1 MTAPAVSEEGVVAAP
16 IIEITAILR
25 VVLRDPEL
33 ELTPT
38 THFDDMPG
46 WEAMDMVALVVEV
59 ECRFDVQF
67 ELPEIDRLTTVGD
80 LLRMITAKQAR
91 AAA

>member
-1 MTAPAVSEEGVVAAP
+1 VATP
-16 IIEITAILR
+16 ITEVTAILR
-25 VVLRDPEL
+25 MVLRDREL

-46 WEAMDMVALVVEV
+46 WEPMDMVALVVEV

-67 ELPEIDRLTTVGD
+67 ALPEIDRLTTVGD

>member
-1 MTAPAVSEEGVVAAP
+1 LEEGVVAAP
-16 IIEITAILR
+16 ITEITAILR
-25 VVLRDPEL
+25 VVLRDREL

-46 WEAMDMVALVVEV
+46 WEAMDLVALVVEV

-80 LLRMITAKQAR
+80 LLRMIEVKQAR

>member
-1 MTAPAVSEEGVVAAP
+1 MATS
-16 IIEITAILR
+16 ITEITAILR
-25 VVLRDPEL
+25 VVLHDCEL
-33 ELTPT
+33 ELAPT
-38 THFDDMPG
+38 TRFDDMTG

-80 LLRMITAKQAR
+80 LLRMIEVKQAR